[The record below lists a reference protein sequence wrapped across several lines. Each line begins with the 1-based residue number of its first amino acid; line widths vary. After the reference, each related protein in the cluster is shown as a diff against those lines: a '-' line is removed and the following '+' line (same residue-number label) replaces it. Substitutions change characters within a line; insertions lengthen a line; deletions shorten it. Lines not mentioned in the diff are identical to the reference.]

1 MDLSKPEDTPMSSTA
16 KLDADAEGKD
26 FNQSI
31 YRGMIGSLL
40 YLTASR
46 PDIQF
51 SVGICARYQAKP
63 KESHHSNVKR
73 ILRYLVGTQE
83 LGLWYPKGTQEY
95 LMAYSDSD
103 HAGYKTDRK
112 STSGQCEFLGGSL
125 VSWFS
130 KKQTTVSLSS
140 TEAEYNA
147 VASCCAQVLWL
158 KHQLKDLGMEFPEVP
173 ILCDNTST
181 ISLAKNP
188 VHHSRTKHIDVRHH
202 FIRDHVQKKDVKVE
216 FIPTHL
222 QLADIF
228 TKPLG
233 DEQFMYIRRELGMVN
248 PNEL

>member
-1 MDLSKPEDTPMSSTA
+1 MSSTA
-16 KLDADAEGKD
+16 SLDADEEKGKD
-26 FNQSI
+26 FNI
-31 YRGMIGSLL
+31 TKYRGMIGSLL

-51 SVGICARYQAKP
+51 SVGMCAIFQAAP
-63 KESHHSNVKR
+63 KESHAEHVKR
-73 ILRYLVGTQE
+73 IFRYLSDTKE
-83 LGLWYPKGTQEY
+83 LGLWFPKGQQEF
-95 LMAYSDSD
+95 LVAYSDSD

-130 KKQTTVSLSS
+130 KKQTTVAVSS
-140 TEAEYNA
+140 TEAEY
-147 VASCCAQVLWL
+147 VTVSSCCAQVLWL
-158 KHQLKDLGMEFPEVP
+158 RQQLSDLGIHLKEIP
-173 ILCDNTST
+173 ILCDNIST

-188 VHHSRTKHIDVRHH
+188 VQHTRTKHIDVRHH
-202 FIRDHVQKKDVKVE
+202 FIRDHVQKKDIKVM

-228 TKPLG
+228 TKPLAK
-233 DEQFMYIRRELGMVN
+233 EQFNFIRRELGMVN